1 MTTIQPTAPDKL
13 WTPANIVTLIRIC
26 LVPVFVLAI
35 LSPWPEWV
43 GLPGITMEAKCV
55 IAAGIFILISCTDW
69 IDGYLA
75 RSRGE
80 VTDFGKFMDPLADKI
95 LVTAALIA
103 LVELA
108 VLPGWPVLI
117 ILAREF
123 IVSGIRMVAA
133 SKGTVIAASWYGKA
147 KTVFQIIA
155 IVLFLLKDSLTFTTA
170 AGAFTNPMFVLSW
183 TVMVIALI
191 LTVMS
196 MLDYLVKAR
205 HLLKGSAGAKTAK
218 AAAPSAAPTEI
229 AALQKAIDE
238 QARIVV
244 EKATAAGATVATA
257 ESLTGGLIAA
267 MLTSVPGSSASVRG
281 GIVSY
286 VNEVKAEL
294 LGVSEDVLARQGA
307 VDELVALQMARG
319 ALRELGSDVSVAVTG
334 IAGPTGAE
342 PGKPVGTV
350 WIGCATAKKTH
361 AACHHFE
368 GGREAVRLQTV
379 LIPAH
384 DGRGARELLTAPRFW
399 RERTGALRRECDSG
413 TVGARTQMRHSRVI
427 AAVA

>member
-35 LSPWPEWV
+35 LGPWPEWV

-307 VDELVALQMARG
+307 IDELVALQMARG

-379 LIPAH
+379 LI
-384 DGRGARELLTAPRFW
+384 
-399 RERTGALRRECDSG
+399 ALRTMEEELASF
-413 TVGARTQMRHSRVI
+413 
-427 AAVA
+427 

>member
-155 IVLFLLKDSLTFTTA
+155 IVLFLLKDSLTFTKA

-257 ESLTGGLIAA
+257 ESLTGGLVAA

-286 VNEVKAEL
+286 VNEVKAEV

-379 LIPAH
+379 LI
-384 DGRGARELLTAPRFW
+384 
-399 RERTGALRRECDSG
+399 ALRTMEEALASF
-413 TVGARTQMRHSRVI
+413 
-427 AAVA
+427 

>member
-1 MTTIQPTAPDKL
+1 MATIQPTAPEKL

-35 LSPWPEWV
+35 VSPWPQWM
-43 GLPGITMEAKCV
+43 GLPDITMEAKRL

-95 LVTAALIA
+95 LVAAALIA
-103 LVELA
+103 LVELS

-133 SKGTVIAASWYGKA
+133 SKGEVIAASWYGKA
-147 KTVFQIIA
+147 KTVFQMIA
-155 IVLFLLKDSLTFTTA
+155 IVLFLAKDALVFRTA
-170 AGAFTNPMFVLSW
+170 EAALTNPLFVLSW
-183 TVMVIALI
+183 LVMIVALI

-205 HLLKGSAGAKTAK
+205 HLLKGGAK
-218 AAAPSAAPTEI
+218 AAPDAARAAAPEVRPNEI
-229 AALQKAIDE
+229 AALQQAID
-238 QARIVV
+238 ARARSVV
-244 EKATAAGATVATA
+244 EAASERGVTVGTA

-267 MLTSVPGSSASVRG
+267 MLTSVPGSSACVRG

-286 VNEVKAEL
+286 VNEVKEEV
-294 LGVSEDVLARQGA
+294 LGVAGDVLGTQGA

-319 ALRELGSDVSVAVTG
+319 ALRELNCDVAVAVTG
-334 IAGPTGAE
+334 IAGPGGAE

-350 WIGCATAKKTH
+350 WLGCATARGTH
-361 AACHHFE
+361 AQRFQFE

-379 LIPAH
+379 LAALHAMAEALEPPAK
-384 DGRGARELLTAPRFW
+384 
-399 RERTGALRRECDSG
+399 
-413 TVGARTQMRHSRVI
+413 
-427 AAVA
+427 

>member
-155 IVLFLLKDSLTFTTA
+155 IVLFLLEDSLTFTTA

-257 ESLTGGLIAA
+257 ESLTGGLVAA

-286 VNEVKAEL
+286 VNEVKAEV

-379 LIPAH
+379 LI
-384 DGRGARELLTAPRFW
+384 
-399 RERTGALRRECDSG
+399 ALRTMEEALASF
-413 TVGARTQMRHSRVI
+413 
-427 AAVA
+427 

>member
-155 IVLFLLKDSLTFTTA
+155 IVLSLLKDSLTFTTA

-379 LIPAH
+379 LI
-384 DGRGARELLTAPRFW
+384 
-399 RERTGALRRECDSG
+399 ALRTMEEALASF
-413 TVGARTQMRHSRVI
+413 
-427 AAVA
+427 

>member
-218 AAAPSAAPTEI
+218 AATPSAAPTEI

-379 LIPAH
+379 LI
-384 DGRGARELLTAPRFW
+384 
-399 RERTGALRRECDSG
+399 ALRTMEE
-413 TVGARTQMRHSRVI
+413 AL
-427 AAVA
+427 ANF

>member
-1 MTTIQPTAPDKL
+1 MTVIEPTAPEKL

-35 LSPWPEWV
+35 VSPWPEWV
-43 GLPGITMEAKCV
+43 GLPGITLEAKRL
-55 IAAGIFILISCTDW
+55 IAAGIFVLISCTDW

-95 LVTAALIA
+95 LVAAALIA

-123 IVSGIRMVAA
+123 IVSGIRMIAA
-133 SKGTVIAASWYGKA
+133 SKGEVIAASWYGKA
-147 KTVFQIIA
+147 KTVFQILA
-155 IVLFLLKDSLTFTTA
+155 IILFLIKDSLTFNTA
-170 AGAFTNPMFVLSW
+170 GAAFTNPMFVLAW
-183 TVMVIALI
+183 FVMAIALV
-191 LTVMS
+191 LTIMS

-205 HLLKGSAGAKTAK
+205 KLLRGGTS
-218 AAAPSAAPTEI
+218 SAAQSAPATTAPEPPTEI

-238 QARIVV
+238 RASEVV
-244 EKATAAGATVATA
+244 QLATEKHVTISTA

-267 MLTSVPGSSASVRG
+267 MLTSVPGSSAVVRG

-286 VNEVKAEL
+286 VNEVKEQL
-294 LGVSEDVLARQGA
+294 LGVSDEVLSRQGA
-307 VDELVALQMARG
+307 VDETVALQMARG
-319 ALRELGSDVSVAVTG
+319 SLRELRTNVAVAVTG

-350 WIGCATAKKTH
+350 WLGCATQTGTH
-361 AACHHFE
+361 ATLLHFE
-368 GGREAVRLQTV
+368 GGRQAVRLQTV
-379 LIPAH
+379 LAAL
-384 DGRGARELLTAPRFW
+384 DALKEALLTVETR
-399 RERTGALRRECDSG
+399 
-413 TVGARTQMRHSRVI
+413 
-427 AAVA
+427 

>member
-1 MTTIQPTAPDKL
+1 MAAIQPTAPEKL

-35 LSPWPEWV
+35 VSPWPLWM
-43 GLPGITMEAKCV
+43 GLPDITTEAKRL

-95 LVTAALIA
+95 LVAAALIA

-133 SKGTVIAASWYGKA
+133 SKGEVIAASWYGKA
-147 KTVFQIIA
+147 KTVFQMIA
-155 IVLFLLKDSLTFTTA
+155 IVLFLAKDALVFPTA
-170 AGAFTNPMFVLSW
+170 AAAFTNPLFVLSW
-183 TVMVIALI
+183 AVMAIALV
-191 LTVMS
+191 LTIMS

-205 HLLKGSAGAKTAK
+205 HLLKGSVPRAAK
-218 AAAPSAAPTEI
+218 AATPEASGERPTEI

-238 QARIVV
+238 RARTVV
-244 EKATAAGATVATA
+244 EAAAARGLTVACA

-267 MLTSVPGSSASVRG
+267 MLTSVPGSSQVVRG

-286 VNEVKAEL
+286 VNEVKEEV
-294 LGVSEDVLARQGA
+294 LGVSGDVLASQGA

-319 ALRELGSDVSVAVTG
+319 ALREIGSDVAVSATG

-350 WIGCATAKKTH
+350 WIGCATVKGGRAV
-361 AACHHFE
+361 CHHFD

-379 LIPAH
+379 LA
-384 DGRGARELLTAPRFW
+384 
-399 RERTGALRRECDSG
+399 AL
-413 TVGARTQMRHSRVI
+413 
-427 AAVA
+427 AAIGEMLEP